1 MDIKCLDPGSH
12 KLIVDLLSDC
22 FFFKSLFH
30 FNSFASNLIF
40 ALTKALAFVDNNE
53 DNVNIIKLFL
63 PSSCTSPSSISP
75 YLLLPPSDVFN
86 YCRRE
91 EGGRLVTTGQGDC
104 YEGRLHWESE
114 LQVGIHSPPPICVRH
129 SHAVSAQDVNNEAPP
144 PPLPHHLPLPCP
156 APNTR

>member
-1 MDIKCLDPGSH
+1 MDIRCLDPGSH
-12 KLIVDLLSDC
+12 KLILDLLCDC

-30 FNSFASNLIF
+30 FNSFASNFIF
-40 ALTKALAFVDNNE
+40 ALTKALAFVNDNE
-53 DNVNIIKLFL
+53 DNVNVIKLFL
-63 PSSCTSPSSISP
+63 HSSCTPPSSICPS
-75 YLLLPPSDVFN
+75 LLLSSSDVFN